1 LLIIAFFINKEKIN
15 SHPELL
21 LNEIEIL
28 NEKVKIEEE
37 VYKNELKRM
46 ELREKTK
53 QKEMEEIKKQSINYL
68 ILESYNVNKLLKND
82 IIYV

>member
-1 LLIIAFFINKEKIN
+1 MLIIAFFINKEKIN